1 MNFIIAIGLF
11 FVLFLQPSE
20 QLSTKIGRI
29 IEGSPA
35 HHGGLVTGQTI
46 QAIDG
51 KNTPTWESINFAL
64 ADRMGEHGAVMVTTD
79 EGNTSVKVHEFMQGA
94 DKGKDPLSAFG
105 VLPWRPD
112 IAPVVGGLSD
122 DGVAI
127 KAGLKLGDTITHING
142 KPIKDWLGATHIIQ
156 DSPNKPLVF
165 SILRDG
171 QTQDV
176 TITPKAVKIDNRTI
190 GQIGISPQKL
200 KISIPDDYKKTVYYT
215 PIEALQQAFIKT
227 YDLSVMT
234 IKSIGKMLTGLIG
247 IENLS
252 GPITIAEVSKDS
264 IEMGWQQ
271 ALSTAG
277 LISLSLAV
285 LNLLPIPVLDGG
297 HLVFYS
303 YELVMGKP
311 MNEGVQMAGFKV
323 GFVLLMCFMV
333 LAISNDI
340 LRVFG

>member
-29 IEGSPA
+29 LEGSPA
-35 HHGGLVTGQTI
+35 QKSGLVAGQAI

-51 KNTPTWESINFAL
+51 KATPTWEGINFAL
-64 ADRMGEHGAVMVTTD
+64 ADRMGEQGTVMVTTD
-79 EGNTSVKVHEFMQGA
+79 KGETPVQVHEFMQGV
-94 DKGKDPLSAFG
+94 DKGKDPLTAFG
-105 VLPWRPD
+105 ALPWRPD
-112 IAPVVGGLSD
+112 IAPVVGGLSK

-127 KAGLKLGDTITHING
+127 QAGLKVGDTITHIDG
-142 KPIKDWLGATHIIQ
+142 KPITDWLGATHIIQ

-165 SILRDG
+165 GVLRDG
-171 QTQDV
+171 QTQDI
-176 TITPKAVKIDNRTI
+176 TITPKAVKMDNRTI
-190 GQIGISPQKL
+190 GQIGISPQRQ
-200 KISIPDDYKKTVYYT
+200 KITIPDEYKMTVHHT

-234 IKSIGKMLTGLIG
+234 VKSMGKMLTGLIG
-247 IENLS
+247 IDNLS

-303 YELVMGKP
+303 YELIMGKP

-323 GFVLLMCFMV
+323 GFILLMCFMV